1 MSLETSDV
9 AHMLVALTLLVVV
22 AHTLGHLF
30 ATLRQPPVIGEILG
44 GLLLGPTVLGT
55 VAPGVAES
63 LFPAS
68 GVTASVLGAV
78 YYLGLLLLMFL
89 AGGEVH
95 VHAAREERK
104 TVLSVT
110 TLGLLLPFCAG
121 ILIVQVLDYAD
132 FSGPRG
138 SPVSFALVFGIAIAV
153 TSIPVISRIMLDL
166 GILNTAFARVV
177 LTVAVLEDVV
187 LYVVLAVI
195 LGLVQA
201 QSEDA
206 YGLWVLFGVDS
217 VALSAA
223 YYIVTTLLFFVLFLT
238 KGADIFRWLAGGRVN
253 LLEKRNPTAFRLAF
267 LLALGLCCV
276 ALGIN
281 PIFGALVAGVCA
293 SRADAA
299 VEEGAQKEV
308 RRTWEAL
315 KSFSLA
321 FFIPV
326 YFAVVGLQLDLVR
339 NLDVVFFLW
348 FFVVACVV
356 KSFSV
361 WLGARL
367 AGESRSS
374 SVNLAVAM
382 NARGGPGIV
391 LATVTFSAGIINE
404 SFFVSL
410 VLLSIVT
417 SQIAGFWLDRT
428 FAGRP
433 APSLELRRG
442 RPPLPGRSTEP

>member
-1 MSLETSDV
+1 
-9 AHMLVALTLLVVV
+9 MLIALTLLVMV
-22 AHTLGHLF
+22 AHALGHLF

-68 GVTASVLGAV
+68 GVTASVLGAL

-104 TVLSVT
+104 TVLAVT

-121 ILIVQVLDYAD
+121 ILIVQVLDHAD

-138 SPVSFALVFGIAIAV
+138 SPVSFALIFGIAIAV

-166 GILNTAFARVV
+166 GILNTAFARMV
-177 LTVAVLEDVV
+177 LTVAVLEDIV
-187 LYVVLAVI
+187 LYVILAVI

-206 YGLWVLFGVDS
+206 YGLWVVIGVDS
-217 VALSAA
+217 VSLSAA
-223 YYIVTTLLFFVLFLT
+223 YYVVTTLLFFTVFLA
-238 KGADIFRWLAGGRVN
+238 KGSNIFRWLAGSRAN
-253 LLEKRNPTAFRLAF
+253 LLEKRSPTAFRLTF

-276 ALGIN
+276 ALGTN
-281 PIFGALVAGVCA
+281 PIFGALMAGISA

-299 VEEGAQKEV
+299 AEEVGKEAW
-308 RRTWEAL
+308 RAWDAL
-315 KSFSLA
+315 RSFSLA

-326 YFAVVGLQLDLVR
+326 YFAIVGLQLDLFR
-339 NLDVVFFLW
+339 HLDLVFFLW
-348 FFVVACVV
+348 FFLLACVV

-367 AGESRSS
+367 AGESQAS

-391 LATVTFSAGIINE
+391 LATVTFGAGIINE
-404 SFFVSL
+404 NFFTAL
-410 VLLSIVT
+410 VLLSIFT
-417 SQIAGFWLDRT
+417 SQIAGFWLDRVFIRKPLLVT
-428 FAGRP
+428 ESQHGRRSP
-433 APSLELRRG
+433 LDSSNEL
-442 RPPLPGRSTEP
+442 